1 MKIIESKEFIHSG
14 RRTRACRSRVHRQFL
29 RSASSKHRACV
40 LLCLGAPFATVI
52 HYDTGRALNIVLLHR
67 RESTPASPRRVYNGD
82 DDVVDTR
89 TLAAS
94 LARCPRRQRSSPRTR
109 PASSCRPLPPSP
121 PRLRLRQCAGKC
133 GRAPRASLLAHA
145 LTHSFTRG
153 LLDKLGLA
161 VDVSVRVFACR
172 QTRLR
177 RRRECI
183 CARRVSQERK
193 TGSAVGVTFG
203 DKKWTF
209 RGRAPERAAWYVP
222 SGP

>member
-1 MKIIESKEFIHSG
+1 MKIIGSKEFIHSG

-29 RSASSKHRACV
+29 RSASPKHRACV

-89 TLAAS
+89 TLAGS
-94 LARCPRRQRSSPRTR
+94 LARCPRRQRNSPRTR

-133 GRAPRASLLAHA
+133 GRAPRASLLAHT

-193 TGSAVGVTFG
+193 TGSAVGVTFE